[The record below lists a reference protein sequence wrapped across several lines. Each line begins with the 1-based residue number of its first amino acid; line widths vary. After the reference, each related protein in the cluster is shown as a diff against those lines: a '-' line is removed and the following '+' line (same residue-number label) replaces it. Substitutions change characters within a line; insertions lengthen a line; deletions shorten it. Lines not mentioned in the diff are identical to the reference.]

1 MTPPMARRISSFG
14 TTIFTEMNALAAE
27 HNAVN
32 LSQGMP
38 DFAGPEFAKIAAIKA
53 INADQNQYAP
63 VPGILPLRKAI
74 AANYARTY
82 GVEADPAT
90 EVTVTCGASE
100 AIFDIIMAMVNPGDE
115 VIVFE
120 PAYDAYIA
128 DIIMAGGTP
137 RYVTLRP
144 PDSSKKDSENASWTF
159 DAAELRASFNGKTR
173 AILVNTPHNPT
184 GKVFTLDELQSIAEL
199 CREHDVLV
207 IADQVYDRLVF
218 RGKHISIASLPG
230 MWERTVT
237 VNSAGKSFTV
247 TGWKI
252 GYAIAPAPLTDALRR
267 VHQFVNFAIATP
279 LQAAVAEALEYA
291 ARSDHYNELR
301 EFYAVRRTMLIDILT
316 RSGMAVAPHEG
327 TYFLMADARSWGFS
341 DDVSLCRH
349 LTIDV
354 GVAAIPPSAFYGD
367 PKQAPVMA
375 RFCFAKNLATL
386 QAAADKLAVRV
397 LVSSRTS

>member
-1 MTPPMARRISSFG
+1 MTLPMAGRISSFG
-14 TTIFTEMNALAAE
+14 TTIFSEMNALAAA

-38 DFAGPEFAKIAAIKA
+38 DFAGPEFAKIAAINA

-63 VPGILPLRKAI
+63 VPGILPLRQAA

-100 AIFDIIMAMVNPGDE
+100 AIFDIIMAMVNPGEE

-128 DIIMAGGTP
+128 DIIMAGGIP
-137 RYVTLRP
+137 RFVTLRP
-144 PDSSKKDSENASWTF
+144 PDSSQSNQENASWTF
-159 DAAELRASFNGKTR
+159 DVAELRASFNSKTR

-184 GKVFTLDELQSIAEL
+184 GKVFNLSELQVIAEL
-199 CREHDVLV
+199 CREHDILV
-207 IADQVYDRLVF
+207 IADEVYDRLVF
-218 RGKHISIASLPG
+218 ERKHIAIASLPG

-252 GYAIAPAPLTDALRR
+252 GYAIAPAPLTEALRR

-279 LQAAVAEALEYA
+279 LQAAVADALEHA
-291 ARSDHYNELR
+291 AHSNHYDELR
-301 EFYAVRRTMLIDILT
+301 EFYAVRRKLLIDTLNN
-316 RSGMAVAPHEG
+316 SGMVVAPHEG
-327 TYFLMADARSWGFS
+327 TYFLMADVRSWGFS
-341 DDVSLCRH
+341 DDVSFCRY
-349 LTIDV
+349 LTSEV
-354 GVAAIPPSAFYGD
+354 GVAAIPPSAFYDD

-386 QAAADKLAVRV
+386 QAAAGKLASRV
-397 LVSSRTS
+397 LVGPKSS

>member
-1 MTPPMARRISSFG
+1 MAERVSSFG
-14 TTIFTEMNALAAE
+14 TTIFTEMNVLAAE

-63 VPGILPLRKAI
+63 VPGILPLRKAA
-74 AANYARTY
+74 AANYARDY

-128 DIIMAGGTP
+128 DIIMAGATP
-137 RYVTLRP
+137 RYVTLLP
-144 PDSSKKDSENASWTF
+144 PDNTANGQETASWTF
-159 DAAELRASFNGKTR
+159 DDAELRASFNSKTR

-184 GKVFTLDELQSIAEL
+184 GKVFTLAELQTIAEL
-199 CREHDVLV
+199 SKQHDVIV
-207 IADQVYDRLVF
+207 IADEVYDRLVF
-218 RGKHISIASLPG
+218 KGKHISIASLPG

-252 GYAIAPAPLTDALRR
+252 GYAIAPAPLTDAIRR

-291 ARSDHYNELR
+291 SHSDHYNQLR
-301 EFYAVRRTMLIDILT
+301 EFYAERRTLLIDILT
-316 RSGMAVAPHEG
+316 KAGMDVAPHEG
-327 TYFLMADARSWGFS
+327 TYFLMADVRPWGFS
-341 DDVSLCRH
+341 DDVSFCRH

-354 GVAAIPPSAFYGD
+354 GVAAIPPSAFYAD
-367 PKQAPVMA
+367 PKKAPVMA
-375 RFCFAKNLATL
+375 RFCFAKNISTL
-386 QAAADKLAVRV
+386 QAAAEKLAASKV
-397 LVSSRTS
+397 LVSPKV

>member
-1 MTPPMARRISSFG
+1 MTLPMAERISSFG
-14 TTIFTEMNALAAE
+14 TTIFSEMNALAAA

-63 VPGILPLRKAI
+63 VPGILPLRQAI
-74 AANYARTY
+74 AATY
-82 GVEADPAT
+82 KRDYGIEADPAT

-100 AIFDIIMAMVNPGDE
+100 AIFDTIMAMVNPGDE

-137 RYVTLRP
+137 RYVTLSP
-144 PDSSKKDSENASWTF
+144 PDSSKSDSENASWTF
-159 DAAELRASFNGKTR
+159 DIAELRASFNSKTR
-173 AILVNTPHNPT
+173 AILINTPHNPT
-184 GKVFTLDELQSIAEL
+184 GKVFNLDELQSIADL

-207 IADQVYDRLVF
+207 IADEVYDRLVF
-218 RGKHISIASLPG
+218 KGKHISIASLPG

-279 LQAAVAEALEYA
+279 LQAAVAEALEHA
-291 ARSDHYNELR
+291 AQSDHYNELR
-301 EFYAVRRTMLIDILT
+301 EFYAVRRTMLIDILN
-316 RSGMAVAPHEG
+316 RSGMVVAPHEG
-327 TYFLMADARSWGFS
+327 TYFVMADARSWGFS
-341 DDVSLCRH
+341 DDVSLCRY

-354 GVAAIPPSAFYGD
+354 GVAAIPPSAFYSD

-386 QAAADKLAVRV
+386 QAAAGKLASRV
-397 LVSSRTS
+397 LVGPRA

>member
-1 MTPPMARRISSFG
+1 MTLQMAERIRSFG
-14 TTIFTEMNALAAE
+14 TTIFTEMNTLALE

-38 DFAGPEFAKIAAIKA
+38 DFAGPEFAKIAAINA
-53 INADQNQYAP
+53 IRTDQNQYAP
-63 VPGILPLRKAI
+63 VPGIVALRKAI
-74 AANYARTY
+74 ANTYARDY
-82 GVEADPAT
+82 GLEANPLT

-100 AIFDIIMAMVNPGDE
+100 AIFDVIMAMVNPGDE

-137 RYVTLRP
+137 RFVTLRP
-144 PDSSKKDSENASWTF
+144 PANAAANQREASWTF
-159 DAAELRASFNGKTR
+159 DVAELRASFNSKTR

-184 GKVFTLDELQSIAEL
+184 GKVFSMEELQDIAAL

-207 IADQVYDRLVF
+207 IADEVYDRLIF
-218 RGKHISIASLPG
+218 KGKHISIATLPG

-252 GYAIAPAPLTDALRR
+252 GYAIAPAPLTEALRR

-279 LQAAVAEALEYA
+279 LQAAVAEALEEA
-291 ARSDHYNELR
+291 ARSNHYDELC
-301 EFYAVRRTMLIDILT
+301 EFYAVRRTLLIDILNNA
-316 RSGMAVAPHEG
+316 GMIVAPHEG
-327 TYFLMADARSWGFS
+327 TYFLMADVRPWGFS
-341 DDVSLCRH
+341 DDVSFCRH
-349 LTIDV
+349 LTMNV
-354 GVAAIPPSAFYGD
+354 GVAAIPPSAFYAD
-367 PKQAPVMA
+367 PRQAPIMA
-375 RFCFAKNLATL
+375 RFCFAKDLTTL
-386 QAAADKLAVRV
+386 RAAADKLVACRV
-397 LVSSRTS
+397 